1 MDDEDSSACY
11 GLTRPELAHKPL
23 FDQFYS
29 TCKARLSD
37 YGFASSFIWR
47 DAARLGWRVIS
58 DCLCLFANGPMGMTL
73 LQPPVGL
80 GNYEKAVRGSVETC
94 NDYNNRIGLPT
105 DATCFEYVS
114 DEQLARFPSDFS
126 ARPMSGD
133 YIYETRRMIEL
144 DGSDLASKRQARNR
158 FIRRYQGRTEEF
170 GPQHVKP
177 CLEVLRRWHHQH
189 DDSTCGLSPIT
200 RMKRLAEES
209 ATADAI
215 SFAGAIGLRG
225 MVLYDGPTIVGFT
238 FGEMIGPD
246 MCNILIEK
254 TDRQYAGSA
263 QYIYAEFCRQF
274 WPHTRWTNAGDD
286 WEIPSLAYTKTSYK
300 PAFRL
305 NKWSVRP
312 IRRQMV
318 PVSLP
323 AAWVAD
329 RQDLLAAAGLPTD
342 QSHADTFEQ
351 ASPSDIDALVGLE
364 NRTFDDYVALG
375 RRQFRY
381 LLNCPRATTHIVRH
395 DGIIVAAAVLLRRKT
410 RSGTTGRLYS
420 IAVEPQFRGKG
431 IGKTL
436 LLECLDVLRRDSVSA
451 CGLEVDDDNK
461 AAIALYENV
470 GFKKVR
476 ILPHYYGQSKHGWKM
491 KLNLAAATAPLF
503 SVTTNPMAE
512 RLPANQAG
520 AMALAQSA
528 HRA

>member
-1 MDDEDSSACY
+1 
-11 GLTRPELAHKPL
+11 
-23 FDQFYS
+23 
-29 TCKARLSD
+29 
-37 YGFASSFIWR
+37 
-47 DAARLGWRVIS
+47 
-58 DCLCLFANGPMGMTL
+58 MTL
-73 LQPPVGL
+73 LQPPVGI
-80 GNYEKAVRGSVETC
+80 GNYEQAVRKSVEIC
-94 NDYNNRIGLPT
+94 QDYNNRIGLPA

-158 FIRRYQGRTEEF
+158 FTRRYQARTEEF

-189 DDSTCGLSPIT
+189 DDSICGLSPIT

-215 SFAGAIGLRG
+215 SFAWSIGLRG
-225 MVLYDGPTIVGFT
+225 MVLYDDQTIVGFT

-254 TDRQYAGSA
+254 TDREYAGSA

-274 WPHTRWTNAGDD
+274 WSHSRWTNAGDD
-286 WEIPSLAYTKTSYK
+286 WEIPSLAYTKTSYH

-329 RQDLLAAAGLPTD
+329 RQDLLAAAGLPTG
-342 QSHADTFEQ
+342 QSHSDTFEQ

-420 IAVEPQFRGKG
+420 IAVEPEFRGKG

-436 LLECLDVLRRDSVSA
+436 LLECLDVLRRDNVSA
-451 CGLEVDDDNK
+451 CGLEVNDDNK
-461 AAIALYENV
+461 AAIALYEKV
-470 GFKKVR
+470 GFRKTR

-491 KLNLAAATAPLF
+491 KMNLAAADAPLF
-503 SVTTNPMAE
+503 SVTNNPMAE
-512 RLPANQAG
+512 RLAANQAG
-520 AMALAQSA
+520 RMDMVES
-528 HRA
+528 HRHA

>member
-1 MDDEDSSACY
+1 MDDDDSPACY

-58 DCLCLFANGPMGMTL
+58 DCLCLFANGPTGMTL
-73 LQPPVGL
+73 FQPPVGL
-80 GNYEKAVRGSVETC
+80 GNYEKAIRAAVEIC
-94 NDYNNRIGLPT
+94 DDYNDHIGLPV
-105 DATCFEYVS
+105 DATCFEYIS
-114 DEQLARFPSDFS
+114 DEQLARFPSGFS
-126 ARPMSGD
+126 AQPMSGD

-158 FIRRYQGRTEEF
+158 FIRRYNPRTEEF

-177 CLEVLRRWHHQH
+177 CLEVLRRWHYQH
-189 DDSTCGLSPIT
+189 EDSACGFSPVT

-215 SFAGAIGLRG
+215 SFAKQIGLRG
-225 MVLYDGPTIVGFT
+225 MVLYDDQTIIGFT

-254 TDRQYAGSA
+254 ADREYAGSA
-263 QYIYAEFCRQF
+263 QFIYAEFCRQF
-274 WPHTRWTNAGDD
+274 WSQSRWTNAGDD
-286 WEIPSLAYTKTSYK
+286 WEIPSLAYTKTSYH

-305 NKWSVRP
+305 NKWAARP
-312 IRRQMV
+312 IRKQLV

-323 AAWVAD
+323 AAWLAD
-329 RQDLLAAAGLPTD
+329 GQDLFAPADL
-342 QSHADTFEQ
+342 QSAEAHSDTFEQ

-364 NRTFDDYVALG
+364 TRTFDDYVALG

-410 RSGTTGRLYS
+410 RSGTSGRLYS
-420 IAVEPQFRGKG
+420 IAVEPEFRGKG
-431 IGKTL
+431 IGRTL
-436 LLECLDVLRRDSVSA
+436 LLECLDVLRRDNVSA
-451 CGLEVDDDNK
+451 CGLEVEDSNK
-461 AAIALYENV
+461 AAIALYEKA

-491 KLNLAAATAPLF
+491 KMSLVASAAPVAAGTANAP
-503 SVTTNPMAE
+503 AE
-512 RLPANQAG
+512 TPSGNRAG
-520 AMALAQSA
+520 AMAMAGSA